1 MNNVSSLFP
10 SSFHSRSSVARLC
23 AIVLFVVASIAGPTQ
38 SSAAATAAPVTQK
51 TFPTAEAAVD
61 AFVAALRTND
71 SAALTEIFGPDSE
84 DLVSSGDPVADS
96 NGRARFVAAYDAAHE
111 LVPGDDGSV
120 VLEVGEDAWPSP
132 IPLVQN
138 DGKWRFDT
146 DAGIDEV
153 VYRRIGRNE
162 LGTIET
168 CLGIAAAQHDYAAEG
183 HDGQPAGIYAK
194 KLMSDPG
201 KHNGLYWEPV
211 EGERASPVGPFLA
224 AASAEGYKKA
234 TGSASGTSA
243 PYHGYLYK
251 ALTGQGPAANGGAK
265 QYLDKQGQMT
275 GGFAVVA
282 YPVEYQASGV
292 KTFIVNQDGVVYQKD
307 LGPNTAQLAAAMTVF
322 NPDGTWT
329 KVEDLVPDQD
339 EAHNV
344 AD

>member
-1 MNNVSSLFP
+1 MKNTSKMSAMPLRG
-10 SSFHSRSSVARLC
+10 SLC
-23 AIVLFVVASIAGPTQ
+23 ALVLLAASIAVPAQ
-38 SSAAATAAPVTQK
+38 LSAAAPAAAPVTQR
-51 TFPTAEAAVD
+51 TFPTAEAATD
-61 AFVAALRTND
+61 AFVAALRADD

-84 DLVSSGDPVADS
+84 DLVSSGDAVADS
-96 NGRARFVAAYDAAHE
+96 NGRARFVAAYDTAHE
-111 LVPGDDGSV
+111 LVPGEDGSV
-120 VLEVGEDAWPSP
+120 VLEIGEDGWPSP
-132 IPLVQN
+132 IPLVQV

-162 LGTIET
+162 IGTIAT
-168 CLGIAAAQHDYAAEG
+168 CLGIAAAQKDYAAEG

-224 AASAEGYKKA
+224 AASAEGYKKV
-234 TGSASGTSA
+234 GSSAPGKTSA

-265 QYLDKQGQMT
+265 QYLDKQGRMT

-282 YPVEYQASGV
+282 YPVDYQASGV
-292 KTFIVNQDGVVYQKD
+292 KTFIVNQDGIVYQKD
-307 LGPNTAQLAAAMTVF
+307 LGPNTAQLVAAMTVF
-322 NPDGTWT
+322 NPDPTWT
-329 KVEDLVPDQD
+329 KVEDVAPDPD
-339 EAHNV
+339 EAHDV

>member
-1 MNNVSSLFP
+1 MKNASSLFP
-10 SSFHSRSSVARLC
+10 STFRSPTSVARLC
-23 AIVLFVVASIAGPTQ
+23 AIVLFVASITGPTQ
-38 SSAAATAAPVTQK
+38 VSAAAPTTAPVTQK

-61 AFVAALRTND
+61 AFVAALRADD

-84 DLVSSGDPVADS
+84 DLVSSGDAVADR
-96 NGRARFVAAYDAAHE
+96 NGRARFVAAYDAGHE
-111 LVPGDDGSV
+111 LVAGDSGSV
-120 VLEVGEDAWPSP
+120 VLEIGEDGWPSP
-132 IPLVQN
+132 IPLVQV

-168 CLGIAAAQHDYAAEG
+168 CLGIAAAQQDYAAEG

-194 KLMSDPG
+194 KLISDPG

-224 AASAEGYKKA
+224 AASAEGYKK
-234 TGSASGTSA
+234 TTNSTSGTSA

-251 ALTGQGPAANGGAK
+251 ALTGQGPAAKGGAK
-265 QYLDKQGQMT
+265 QYLDAQGQMT
-275 GGFAVVA
+275 GGFGVVA

-292 KTFIVNQDGVVYQKD
+292 KTFMVNQDGVVYQKD
-307 LGPNTAQLAAAMTVF
+307 LGPKTAQLAAAITVF
-322 NPDGTWT
+322 NPDSTWT
-329 KVEDLVPDQD
+329 KVEDVVPDPD